1 MGMKNIKEISN
12 LVRVVS
18 YLQSFM
24 STTTLFHLIHKE
36 PVLTARRL
44 DLATLGWFWET
55 ELKQKEGNVKAK
67 QTLCG
72 SGIGTFKLDNS
83 IGFRCETGDRN
94 VQLTVGS
101 ELDRHTEVK
110 VFSATCNLPAAGN
123 SVHAVELVYSLSA

>member
-1 MGMKNIKEISN
+1 MKNIKEISN

-44 DLATLGWFWET
+44 DPAVLSKAVLVVR
-55 ELKQKEGNVKAK
+55 KAEGNVKAK